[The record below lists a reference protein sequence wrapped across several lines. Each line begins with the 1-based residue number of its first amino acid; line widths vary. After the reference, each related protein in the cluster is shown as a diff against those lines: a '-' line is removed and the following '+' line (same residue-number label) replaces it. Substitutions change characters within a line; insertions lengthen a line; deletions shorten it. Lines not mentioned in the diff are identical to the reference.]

1 MVLKFQVLSVIL
13 FIGGKS
19 NLEKTHLIY
28 VGILLLLLVGCVKD
42 ALPQQSIA
50 TNENDNW
57 KEQIFELNDKL
68 IENDKKINE
77 LYTIIEGINSIENE
91 AYKELNTKIHML
103 ESLVS
108 HIPNIEKK
116 QGFID
121 EININ
126 EANITFKV
134 NYAEMTEDNNAP
146 NGFIIEEKKKGTI
159 SVDLGASYYILEG
172 NQIQFKQTIEEFN
185 EVVNDYNRFF
195 NLYIIDGK
203 VVMLAEQYLP

>member
-1 MVLKFQVLSVIL
+1 M
-13 FIGGKS
+13 
-19 NLEKTHLIY
+19 EKTHLIY